1 MHFVLLKGGFD
12 VFVCWVTKALFNGWQ
27 LVVVRCLFSPVHR
40 DVLEERRLLC
50 VLEKARNGNC
60 VVVVKC

>member
-1 MHFVLLKGGFD
+1 MHFVLLKRNFG
-12 VFVCWVTKALFNGWQ
+12 VFVCWVTKALFNG

-40 DVLEERRLLC
+40 DVLEERSLLC
-50 VLEKARNGNC
+50 VLELARNGNC